1 MAKYVLEFSPEYFAT
16 SLWSRNEAADDA
28 FGWGPVDYDKLP
40 LSAELVRQ
48 LKKFDDHCVGIIDWS
63 DPGKGDIRPQSEAEE
78 YYLTG
83 VVKAIHDMGLKN
95 HAVVTEDTPEYWGV
109 NSMEEL
115 EKVENY
121 LKTVKK

>member
-16 SLWSRNEAADDA
+16 SLWSRNKAADDA
-28 FGWGPVDYDKLP
+28 FGWGPVEYDKLP

-83 VVKAIHDMGLKN
+83 VKLMEMVRAELGDEFEITDGLNWIKPESLGGEPEPD
-95 HAVVTEDTPEYWGV
+95 TEYNPGG
-109 NSMEEL
+109 
-115 EKVENY
+115 
-121 LKTVKK
+121 